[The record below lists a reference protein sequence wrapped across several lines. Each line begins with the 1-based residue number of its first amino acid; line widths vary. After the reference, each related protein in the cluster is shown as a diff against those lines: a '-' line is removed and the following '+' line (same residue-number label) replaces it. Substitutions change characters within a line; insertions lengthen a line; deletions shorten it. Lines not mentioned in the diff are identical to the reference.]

1 MSVSFRR
8 ALPGALV
15 LLSLAVPATAAAVPV
30 TVNLRVEGAT
40 QTIFERPVI
49 TDVHQVKTPSDA
61 EARTC
66 DGSGVGLARRP
77 PNRDRCA
84 R

>member
-1 MSVSFRR
+1 MSVWFRR
-8 ALPGALV
+8 ALPVALV
-15 LLSLAVPATAAAVPV
+15 LLSMAVPATAAAVPV

-40 QTIFERPVI
+40 QTIFEGPVI
-49 TDVHQVKTPSDA
+49 TDVHQVKTPSDT

-66 DGSGVGLARRP
+66 DGSGVGLPSAPDRH
-77 PNRDRCA
+77 RCA

>member
-1 MSVSFRR
+1 MSVWFRR
-8 ALPGALV
+8 ALPVALV
-15 LLSLAVPATAAAVPV
+15 LLSMAVPATARRRPV

-40 QTIFERPVI
+40 QTIFEGPVI
-49 TDVHQVKTPSDA
+49 TDVHQVKTPSDT

-66 DGSGVGLARRP
+66 DGSERRAAVSA
-77 PNRDRCA
+77 DGHRCA

>member
-1 MSVSFRR
+1 MSISCRR

-40 QTIFERPVI
+40 QTIFEGPVI
-49 TDVHQVKTPSDA
+49 TDVHQVKTPSDTA
-61 EARTC
+61 ARTC
-66 DGSGVGLARRP
+66 DGSSVGLSSAP
-77 PNRDRCA
+77 TAIACA